1 MVKLRLRQL
10 NRAKICS
17 LPLKA
22 GRWLTEIPWKRI
34 LRNKWFLIITGVI
47 LLPYLLLHIL
57 FYAVPLPTEKVERP
71 SSTLIFGENGTLLRA
86 FTSSDEMW
94 RIRTT
99 RQQISPVLRKYL
111 LTYEDR
117 WFYWHPGI
125 NPLALG
131 RALIQNL
138 RSKEVVSGGSTITM
152 QIARMMEPKAR
163 TVKNKLWEIFRALQ
177 LEHFYSKNEL
187 LEIYF
192 NIAPYGGNIEGAA
205 AASWIYFGKEPTQL
219 SHAEAALLAA
229 LPNNPSYLRPDLRP
243 EAAQQA
249 RDKVLER
256 MVRHHVLDEASYI
269 EARKEPVPRKRREWP
284 FTAPHLSTWLHLR
297 EPEKSRIYSTV
308 NRSMQSVAERLLN
321 ENLSRWKG
329 DGITNGA
336 IVVIDNRTHEVKV
349 MVGSRDFFDEPNAG
363 QVNGALAPRSPGSA
377 LKPFLY
383 ALGLAQG
390 LISPAMYME
399 DVPIDYAGYKP
410 ENYDRKFSGLVS
422 AADALERSLNVPA
435 VNLNAAMKKMVNLYD
450 LLKKAEMSTIQK
462 EDHYGLSLALGGC
475 EVTLLDL
482 TGLYS
487 SLAAGGKLHHP
498 KLTAE
503 EQDRAPVELFDPG
516 TAFIIT
522 DLLSKIR
529 RPDLPAVWE
538 FTTLPKVSWKTGTSY
553 GHRDAWSV
561 GYNPIYTI
569 GVWMGNFSGEGSAAL
584 VGAEVAAPLLF
595 DLFTEFCRNTRWNW
609 FERPDNVKVRKV
621 CSVSGQL
628 PTAYC
633 GTLVEEYYLVD
644 HSPTA
649 ECEFHKSVLIDTKTG
664 YRLPPGFGT
673 KNPVQEVNYIKW
685 PQRIATWR
693 IQNGYEVYQLPE
705 IDPTAERQVAGKAPI
720 IQSPVGN
727 VTYYFREG
735 VSLDYQKI
743 AFVASVS
750 NDVQRIF
757 WFVDGEMV
765 GSVKPGEK
773 FFYQPAVGKHT
784 VICQDDQGRMTE
796 VGIKVE

>member
-1 MVKLRLRQL
+1 MINNLSKIRVIPGKVREQL
-10 NRAKICS
+10 IR
-17 LPLKA
+17 
-22 GRWLTEIPWKRI
+22 IPWRRI
-34 LRNKWFLIITGVI
+34 VTNRWFLIVVGVI
-47 LLPYLLLHIL
+47 LIPYIVLHIL
-57 FYAVPLPTEKVERP
+57 FYAIPLPIERIERP
-71 SSTLIFGENGTLLRA
+71 SSTLVFGENETLLRA
-86 FTSSDEMW
+86 FTSQDEMW

-99 RQQISPVLRKYL
+99 LKQISPTLQKYL
-111 LTYEDR
+111 VTYEDR
-117 WFYWHPGI
+117 WFYWHPGV
-125 NPLALG
+125 NPLAMG

-163 TVKNKLWEIFRALQ
+163 TMKNKLWEIFRALQ
-177 LEHFYSKNEL
+177 LEHFYTKNEL
-187 LEIYF
+187 LEMYF

-205 AASWIYFGKEPTQL
+205 AASWIYFGKEPTHL

-243 EAAQQA
+243 EAARQA

-256 MVRHHVLDEASYI
+256 MMQNQLVDQAGYAEAI
-269 EARKEPVPRKRREWP
+269 KEPVPRKRREWP
-284 FTAPHLSTWLHLR
+284 FVAPHLSTWLHLR
-297 EPEKSRIYSTV
+297 EPEKSRIYSSL
-308 NRSMQSVAERLLN
+308 NRSMQLEAERLLN
-321 ENLSRWKG
+321 EHLNQWAV

-336 IVVIDNRTHEVKV
+336 IVVIDNQTHEVKV
-349 MVGSRDFFDEPNAG
+349 MVGSRNFFDEAHAG
-363 QVNGALAPRSPGSA
+363 QVNGAMAPRSPGSA

-390 LISPAMYME
+390 VISPALYLE

-410 ENYDRKFSGLVS
+410 ENYDRKFSGIVS
-422 AADALERSLNVPA
+422 AAEALERSLNVPA
-435 VNLNAAMKKMVNLYD
+435 VNLNAALNKMENLYD
-450 LLKKAEMSTIQK
+450 LLVKAEMSTIHD
-462 EDHYGLSLALGGC
+462 ENDYGLSLALGGC

-487 SLAAGGKLHHP
+487 SLASEGKLYRP
-498 KLTAE
+498 RLTKE
-503 EQDRAPVELFDPG
+503 EKKQEPIELFDSG
-516 TAFIIT
+516 TAFIMT

-553 GHRDAWSV
+553 GHRDAWSI

-569 GVWMGNFSGEGSAAL
+569 GVWMGNFDGEGSTAL
-584 VGAEVAAPLLF
+584 VGAEAAAPLLF
-595 DLFTEFCRNTRWNW
+595 DLFTEFCRNKRWNW
-609 FERPDNVKVRKV
+609 FERPENVKVRKV

-628 PTAYC
+628 PNAYC
-633 GTLVEEYYLVD
+633 DTLVEEYYLVD
-644 HSPTA
+644 HSPTK
-649 ECEFHKSVLIDTKTG
+649 ECEFHKSVLIDEKTG
-664 YRLPPGFGT
+664 YRLPPGYKT
-673 KNPVQEVNYIKW
+673 TNKEKEVTYIQW

-705 IDPTAERQVAGKAPI
+705 TDPGVQRQIAGKAPI

-735 VSLDYQKI
+735 VSMDYQKI

-750 NDVQRIF
+750 NDVQKLY

-773 FFYQPAVGKHT
+773 FFYQPDVGKHT

-796 VGIKVE
+796 MTMKVE